1 MAVFLTVPEN
11 TMRRMTDAPKVSPT
25 EHAGL
30 LPTTHA
36 PLSAISRIVHYL
48 LGIVPVDSIGALA
61 LSVVLS
67 FPNCLLKTPVSS
79 PLQMSH
85 QQGPWANDKHRA
97 TWITVSYSRI

>member
-11 TMRRMTDAPKVSPT
+11 TMRKMTDAPKVSPT

-30 LPTTHA
+30 LPSTHA

-48 LGIVPVDSIGALA
+48 LEIVPVDSIGALA

-67 FPNCLLKTPVSS
+67 FPNYLLKTPVSR

-85 QQGPWANDKHRA
+85 QQGPWANDKQRA
-97 TWITVSYSRI
+97 TWIAVSHSRI